1 MSRCRICLPRLNNLS
16 PTLESTVL
24 KLMEEAGELARA
36 VLKHMAG
43 DGRTD
48 LLTDVAR
55 ELLDVAQTCISMVFV
70 LEESHQIMVE
80 TLTGEHLAK
89 LAAKGYRYPPGPA
102 YGLHTAPGGGKCLNL
117 PRLQLED
124 VDLLKT
130 VCKIQEEIGELTEY
144 LGKGA
149 ALSGE
154 RKSLDRAGV
163 MRGCALELLDIAQCC
178 FTMMY
183 ILTDRHGVDM
193 QDMLR
198 QHNAKLKA
206 RGYCK

>member
-1 MSRCRICLPRLNNLS
+1 MAQHSICLPRLNNLS

-36 VLKHMAG
+36 VLKYMSGA
-43 DGRTD
+43 GRTD
-48 LLTDVAR
+48 LLADVAR

-80 TLTGEHLAK
+80 SLTGEHLDK
-89 LAAKGYRYPPGPA
+89 LVAKGYRYSPGSS
-102 YGLHTAPGGGKCLNL
+102 YGLRTAPGSKCIHL

-154 RKSLDRAGV
+154 QKSMDRTFL

-183 ILTDRHGVDM
+183 ILTDRYGVDM
-193 QDMLR
+193 QEMLQ

>member
-1 MSRCRICLPRLNNLS
+1 MSQGQICLPRLNNLS
-16 PTLESTVL
+16 PTIESTVL

-36 VLKHMAG
+36 VLKYMAG
-43 DGRTD
+43 DGQAD
-48 LLTDVAR
+48 LLADVAR

-80 TLTGEHLAK
+80 SLTGEHLAK
-89 LAAKGYRYPPGPA
+89 LVDKGYRYPPGSA
-102 YGLHTAPGGGKCLNL
+102 YGLHTAPGSKCINL

-154 RKSLDRAGV
+154 VKTMDRAV
-163 MRGCALELLDIAQCC
+163 IMRGCALELLDIAQCC

-193 QDMLR
+193 QEMLH

>member
-1 MSRCRICLPRLNNLS
+1 MPQHQICLPRLNNLS
-16 PTLESTVL
+16 PTIESTVL

-36 VLKHMAG
+36 VLKYMAG
-43 DGRTD
+43 DGRAD
-48 LLTDVAR
+48 LLADVAR

-70 LEESHQIMVE
+70 LEESHQLMVE
-80 TLTGEHLAK
+80 SLTGEHLSK
-89 LAAKGYRYPPGPA
+89 LVAKGYRYPPGSS
-102 YGLHTAPGGGKCLNL
+102 YGLHTAPGSKCINL

-130 VCKIQEEIGELTEY
+130 VCKIQEEIGELTEF

-154 RKSLDRAGV
+154 EKSMDQAGI

-193 QDMLR
+193 QEILK

>member
-1 MSRCRICLPRLNNLS
+1 MTQYFICLPRLNNLS

-36 VLKHMAG
+36 VLKYIAG
-43 DGRTD
+43 AGRAD
-48 LLTDVAR
+48 LLSDVAR

-70 LEESHQIMVE
+70 LEESHDIMVAS
-80 TLTGEHLAK
+80 LIGEHLAK
-89 LAAKGYRYPPGPA
+89 LEAKGYRYPREDS
-102 YGLHTAPGGGKCLNL
+102 YGLRTAPDSKCIHL

-124 VDLLKT
+124 VDLLET
-130 VCKIQEEIGELTEY
+130 VCKIQEEIGELTQY

-154 RKSLDRAGV
+154 QKSMDRSD
-163 MRGCALELLDIAQCC
+163 MIRGCALELLDIAQCC

-193 QDMLR
+193 QEMLH
-198 QHNAKLKA
+198 QHNAKLRA